1 MQIVAQVAF
10 VLALIAG
17 IGFFVRNVRRLTR
30 NIKLGR
36 KIDRSDNP
44 GERWGKMAKLAL
56 GQYKMVRR
64 PVSGIVHIIV
74 YLGFIIINIEVL
86 EIILDGV
93 FGTHRLFAGAGG
105 AYDFLIASFEILAL
119 LVFVGVIIFWIR
131 RNVLHVYRFMAREMT
146 SWPKND
152 ANYILYFE
160 MVLMLLFLTMNA
172 ADHQLQ
178 LNAQEMFEAG
188 IPVSESVAHYV
199 SAGYFPVSSWFLP
212 IFEGVSNSTLIIIE
226 RTAWWLHILGIL
238 FFLNYL
244 YYSKHLHILL
254 AFPNV
259 WFSKIRPKGEFDN
272 IDAVT
277 KEVQLMMDPD
287 ADPFAAPAE
296 PEGEEEG
303 EPEKFGAS
311 DVFDLNRVQLL
322 NAYTCTECGR
332 CTSECPANNTGKLL
346 SPRKIMMDT
355 RDRLEEVGENITK
368 NGSFQPDGKQLLD
381 DYILREE
388 IWACTTCNMCVEAC
402 PVGIDPMSIIV
413 EMRRYLMMEQSAGPS
428 DLNNALSNI
437 ENNGAPWPYN
447 QMDRLNWA
455 TEN

>member
-1 MQIVAQVAF
+1 MQILAQVAF
-10 VLALIAG
+10 ILALAIG
-17 IGFFVRNVRRLTR
+17 IGIFIR
-30 NIKLGR
+30 NIRRMIRNINLGR
-36 KIDRSDNP
+36 EIDRTDNSS
-44 GERWGKMAKLAL
+44 ERWKKMVKIAL

-64 PVSGIVHIIV
+64 PVSGIIHVIV

-86 EIILDGV
+86 EIIIDGI
-93 FGTHRLFAGAGG
+93 FGTHRVFSVAGAP
-105 AYDFLIASFEILAL
+105 YSFLIGAFEILAF
-119 LVFVGVIIFWIR
+119 LVLVGVIIFWIR
-131 RNVLHVYRFMAREMT
+131 RNVLNIYRFKARELT
-146 SWPKND
+146 EWPKND

-160 MVLMLLFLTMNA
+160 MVLMSLFLIMNA
-172 ADHQLQ
+172 ADYQLQ
-178 LNAQEMFEAG
+178 LNLAPHYAMASGEIAG
-188 IPVSESVAHYV
+188 A
-199 SAGYFPVSSWFLP
+199 FPVSSFLLP
-212 IFEGVSNSTLIIIE
+212 LLDGFSDSTLIIIE

-259 WFSKIRPKGEFDN
+259 YFSKLKPKAEFDN

-277 KEVQLMMDPD
+277 KEVQLMMDPN

-296 PEGEEEG
+296 AEGAEEEG

-332 CTSECPANNTGKLL
+332 CTDQCPANNTGKLL

-355 RDRLEEVGENITK
+355 RDRLEAVGENINK
-368 NGSFQPDGKQLLD
+368 NGKFVDDGKQLLD
-381 DYILREE
+381 DHITREE
-388 IWACTTCNMCVEAC
+388 LWACTTCQMCIEAC
-402 PVGIDPMSIIV
+402 PVGIDPLSIIV
-413 EMRRYLMMEQSAGPS
+413 EMRRYLMMEQSAGPA
-428 DLNNALSNI
+428 DLNNAMGNI